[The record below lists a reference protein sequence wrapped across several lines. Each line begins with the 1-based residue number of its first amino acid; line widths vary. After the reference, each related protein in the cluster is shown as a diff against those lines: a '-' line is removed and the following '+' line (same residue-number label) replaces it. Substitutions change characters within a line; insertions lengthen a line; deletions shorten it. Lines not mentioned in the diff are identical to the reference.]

1 MLRGPRCCGRWGSW
15 GTGSFHCQDGRFLG
29 WKNQLE
35 GLQGDALQNYMSW
48 KCLKILSVLFK
59 HRYIADMQ
67 FCHITANCWIRVL
80 GKIHFSTAMSHAKC
94 SWHPHLQPCD
104 SSIPFHFLRPIKLG
118 PFISPKN
125 HLPPTATEKQSS
137 HWPMV
142 APVNTGEMPFADVA
156 KKISTKVV
164 SPNLHWPFSGR
175 HGRWSQVL
183 VDVNL
188 QWKILLGELLLFL
201 LRAEGNWKIQ

>member
-1 MLRGPRCCGRWGSW
+1 MLRGARCCGRWGSW

-35 GLQGDALQNYMSW
+35 GLEGGALQNYMSW

-94 SWHPHLQPCD
+94 SRHPHLQPCD
-104 SSIPFHFLRPIKLG
+104 SSIPFYFLRPIKLG
-118 PFISPKN
+118 PFISPQN
-125 HLPPTATEKQSS
+125 PPAPQLQLRNNQVIDQWWLLCS
-137 HWPMV
+137 HWKCPLLMLL
-142 APVNTGEMPFADVA
+142 
-156 KKISTKVV
+156 KYQRKLK
-164 SPNLHWPFSGR
+164 PNLHGCFRKKVASPNHPF
-175 HGRWSQVL
+175 
-183 VDVNL
+183 
-188 QWKILLGELLLFL
+188 
-201 LRAEGNWKIQ
+201 

>member
-1 MLRGPRCCGRWGSW
+1 M
-15 GTGSFHCQDGRFLG
+15 
-29 WKNQLE
+29 
-35 GLQGDALQNYMSW
+35 
-48 KCLKILSVLFK
+48 LFK

-118 PFISPKN
+118 PFISPKTTC
-125 HLPPTATEKQSS
+125 PQAATEKQSS
-137 HWPMV
+137 HWPRV
-142 APVNTGEMPFADVA
+142 APVH
-156 KKISTKVV
+156 
-164 SPNLHWPFSGR
+164 HWGCPLLMLLKYQR
-175 HGRWSQVL
+175 KLKPKLTLTITAVSQVL

-201 LRAEGNWKIQ
+201 LRAEGNWKIL